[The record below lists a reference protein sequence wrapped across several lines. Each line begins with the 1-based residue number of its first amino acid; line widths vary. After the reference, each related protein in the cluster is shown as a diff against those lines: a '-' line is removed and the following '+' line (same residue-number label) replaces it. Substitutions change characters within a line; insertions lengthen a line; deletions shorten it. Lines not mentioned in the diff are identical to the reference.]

1 MHGGFHCGSLYSH
14 DGVGIG
20 HELNTKVRK
29 GTATRVKALQGP
41 FVLAADWNCTPKE
54 LAATGF
60 LALIGGSVVHPVNK
74 TCTAGKGRILDYFVV
89 SLSMLPYVR
98 VAFNVEDA
106 ATSPHSPVR
115 LIFGAKPRKD
125 AVRMLKVPKLH
136 PPVLPHGPDRR
147 FVDDSMIDGKTDDQ
161 LGKDYVGCI
170 AAIERQLNDVAGF
183 DVDEVAHFH
192 WSS

>member
-1 MHGGFHCGSLYSH
+1 MFGGFHCGSLYFH

-20 HELNTKVRK
+20 HELNTKVLN

-60 LALIGGSVVHPVNK
+60 LKLIGGHVVHPVNK

-98 VAFNVEDA
+98 GAFNVEDA
-106 ATSPHSPVR
+106 ATSPHSHVR

-125 AVRMLKVPKLH
+125 AVRMLKVPKSH
-136 PPVLPHGPDRR
+136 PPGVTAR
-147 FVDDSMIDGKTDDQ
+147 
-161 LGKDYVGCI
+161 
-170 AAIERQLNDVAGF
+170 A
-183 DVDEVAHFH
+183 
-192 WSS
+192 